1 MSLISTMAS
10 LPNYLAGNGDLGSWE
25 PTQLFAG
32 EADIVTDGGE
42 VAVAFARY
50 QVIAKNAAGK
60 LVPYDPTTPANP
72 EATAIGIANEAG
84 VVGTYAP
91 YYIGGVFNHEALVWP
106 AAVNTLLKRQA
117 VFERT
122 NIHIGNLY

>member
-1 MSLISTMAS
+1 MSLILGMAS

-32 EADIVTDGGE
+32 EADIVTDGGV
-42 VAVAFARY
+42 VAVAFAKY
-50 QVIAKNAAGK
+50 QVIAKDATGK
-60 LVPYDPTTPANP
+60 LIPFDPTTPDVPA
-72 EATAIGIANEAG
+72 ATAIGIANEAG
-84 VVGTYAP
+84 VVGSYAP

-106 AAVNTLLKRQA
+106 AAVDTLLERQA
-117 VFERT
+117 VFDRT